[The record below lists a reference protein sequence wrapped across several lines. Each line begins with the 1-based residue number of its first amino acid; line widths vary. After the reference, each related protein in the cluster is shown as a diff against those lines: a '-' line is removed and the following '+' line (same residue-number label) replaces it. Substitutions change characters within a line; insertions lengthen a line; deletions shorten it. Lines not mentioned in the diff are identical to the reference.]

1 MAPLSRTYTAGT
13 KTIPS
18 MLRRTRTRRFPA
30 PPVDR
35 VRDRYE
41 VDPVP
46 GSCMPLDTGVHWEW
60 SNPLNIIPAVILLFV
75 LAAIV
80 GMLI

>member
-1 MAPLSRTYTAGT
+1 MAPLSRTYTTGT
-13 KTIPS
+13 QTIPS
-18 MLRRTRTRRFPA
+18 LSRRTRTRRFPS
-30 PPVDR
+30 PPVVR

-46 GSCMPLDTGVHWEW
+46 GSFMPLDTDVHWEW